1 MASLE
6 TMSLAEAQAAIADSL
21 QPLTAA
27 IEGLQVYGFMN
38 TNPTPPSL
46 DVFPGDPF
54 QTGAGFGVGSTQV
67 WFTVRAR
74 VSTADQ
80 EAGQKLLLR
89 LLDTHD
95 PASVEAALAETGVV
109 SPEGVSGFREYL
121 EDTATDGRLLG
132 CEWRVSLF
140 L

>member
-1 MASLE
+1 
-6 TMSLAEAQAAIADSL
+6 MSVTPSFTLADAQAEIAQAL
-21 QPLTAA
+21 QPLTVL

-54 QTGAGFGVGSTQV
+54 QTGAGFRAGSTQV

-95 PASVEAALAETGVV
+95 VASVENALADTATVTV
-109 SPEGVSGFREYL
+109 EGVSGFREYL
-121 EDTATDGRLLG
+121 EDSASNGRLLG
-132 CEWRVSLF
+132 CEWRVTLF